1 MRAFA
6 LLLLVAG
13 AASAQTPE
21 PAPEPVRAVDGPR
34 RLSGPRVGFTVL
46 NESAIDAI
54 NDAFGR
60 EECRYVGDN
69 YVCTSD
75 DVVGSPPLITQ
86 FGWQWERRLFQL
98 STGTT
103 GVSELVLLVGGAERG
118 VLIPSAT
125 FLVGVRSRTGLE
137 FGVGPNIAATSV
149 GYALTVGHTQDF
161 GEVAV
166 PINAAVVLGPD
177 GPRGSLLLG
186 FVVSDRRY

>member
-1 MRAFA
+1 MRTLVLF
-6 LLLLVAG
+6 LLVAG
-13 AASAQTPE
+13 AASAQTPD
-21 PAPEPVRAVDGPR
+21 PVRAVDGPR

-46 NESAIDAI
+46 NDRAIEQI

-60 EECRYVGDN
+60 EDCRYVGDN

-75 DVVGSPPLITQ
+75 DVIGSVPLVTQ

-125 FLVGVRSRTGLE
+125 FLVGVRTPGGLE
-137 FGVGPNIAATSV
+137 FGVGPNVAGASV
-149 GYALTVGHTQDF
+149 GYAVAVGHTQDF

-166 PINAAVVLGPD
+166 PVNVAVVLGPD
-177 GPRGSLLLG
+177 GPRASLLLG

>member
-1 MRAFA
+1 MRA
-6 LLLLVAG
+6 LLLFLLVAG
-13 AASAQTPE
+13 TASAQTPD
-21 PAPEPVRAVDGPR
+21 PVRAVDGPR

-46 NESAIDAI
+46 NDRAIDQI

-60 EECRYVGDN
+60 EECDYDATGTYR
-69 YVCTSD
+69 CTSA
-75 DVVGSPPLITQ
+75 DVVGAVPLVTQ

-103 GVSELVLLVGGAERG
+103 GVSELVMLVGGAERG

-125 FLVGVRSRTGLE
+125 FLVGVRTPGGLE
-137 FGVGPNIAATSV
+137 VGVGPNIAGTSV
-149 GYALTVGHTQDF
+149 GYAVAVGHTQDF

-166 PINAAVVLGPD
+166 PVNVAVVLGPD

>member
-1 MRAFA
+1 MRG
-6 LLLLVAG
+6 LLLLLALAAG
-13 AASAQTPE
+13 TAGAQTPD
-21 PAPEPVRAVDGPR
+21 PVRAVEGPR

-46 NESAIDAI
+46 NDRAIEQI

-60 EECRYVGDN
+60 EECRYIGDN
-69 YVCTSD
+69 YVCTTD
-75 DVVGSPPLITQ
+75 DVVGSVPVITQ

-125 FLVGVRSRTGLE
+125 FLVGVRSRGGLE
-137 FGVGPNIAATSV
+137 VGVGPNIAGTSV
-149 GYALTVGHTQDF
+149 GYAVAVGHTQDF

-166 PINAAVVLGPD
+166 PVNAAVVLGPD
-177 GPRGSLLLG
+177 GPRASLLLG